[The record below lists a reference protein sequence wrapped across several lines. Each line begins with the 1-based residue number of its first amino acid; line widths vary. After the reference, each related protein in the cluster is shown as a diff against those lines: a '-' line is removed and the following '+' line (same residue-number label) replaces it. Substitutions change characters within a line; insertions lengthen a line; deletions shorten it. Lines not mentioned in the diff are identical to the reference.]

1 MRQGTLRKFVQIQIL
16 KISHI
21 TDKKIIWTTMK
32 PFVSD
37 KCTIASKISL
47 EHGNNI
53 FSDDQEST
61 ETFQ

>member
-1 MRQGTLRKFVQIQIL
+1 
-16 KISHI
+16 
-21 TDKKIIWTTMK
+21 MK

-37 KCTIASKISL
+37 KCTIASEISL